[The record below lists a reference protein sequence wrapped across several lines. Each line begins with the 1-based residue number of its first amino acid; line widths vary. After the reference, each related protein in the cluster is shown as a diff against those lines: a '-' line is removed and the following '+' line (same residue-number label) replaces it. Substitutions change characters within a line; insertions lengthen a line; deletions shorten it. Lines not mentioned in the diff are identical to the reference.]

1 MEEGD
6 KAKYF
11 SQNVEVKTLDNYD
24 VSKHTEQVIG
34 EYNGN

>member
-6 KAKYF
+6 KAKNF
-11 SQNVEVKTLDNYD
+11 SQDKEVKTLDNYD
-24 VSKHTEQVIG
+24 VSNHTEQVIG